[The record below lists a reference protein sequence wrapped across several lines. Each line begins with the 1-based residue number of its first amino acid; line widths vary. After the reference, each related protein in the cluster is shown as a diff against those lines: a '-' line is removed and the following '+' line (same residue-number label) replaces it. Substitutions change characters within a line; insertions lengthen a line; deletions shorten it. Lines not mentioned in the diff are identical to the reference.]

1 MVKAYL
7 SLGSNMGDKKQ
18 YLYGAIKMLE
28 ATDQIWLTKLS
39 SLYETN
45 PWGYTEQD
53 LFMNLVVEIETTLSP
68 IALLDVCQSIEQELG
83 RVRLIKWG
91 PRVIDVDILLYGEEV
106 LNEQRLIV
114 PHPLMTQRD
123 FVMIPL
129 AEIAPTVLVNNRQV
143 QDYIVEFDLNNL
155 KRISGLEA

>member
-18 YLYGAIKMLE
+18 YLYAAIKILE
-28 ATDQIWLTKLS
+28 ATDQIWLTKIS

-53 LFMNLVVEIETTLSP
+53 LFMNLAVEIETTLSP

-106 LNEQRLIV
+106 LNEKRLIV

-155 KRISGLEA
+155 KRISGLET